1 MREFGTPT
9 RSNRSPSKPD
19 LFVPIG
25 IPASGKSTWAVN
37 NPGHIICPDTYRR
50 QVYGGAPTNGLIPDH
65 EKEIWRWAYAAL
77 NEQQRERTHL
87 IFDATNLMQSRRTRL
102 RNLAPAHNH
111 VAVYFD
117 TPLDL
122 CLERNA
128 EREYPV
134 PQQVIESMHER
145 LVPPTHDERWDDV
158 WVLTP

>member
-1 MREFGTPT
+1 MREFGVPT
-9 RSNRSPSKPD
+9 RSNRNPSKPD
-19 LFVPIG
+19 LFVPLG

-37 NPGHIICPDTYRR
+37 NPAKIICPDHYRR
-50 QVYGGAPTNGLIPDH
+50 EVYGGVPTNGLIPDH
-65 EKEIWRWAYAAL
+65 EKEIWRWAYAQL
-77 NEQQRERTHL
+77 NDLQKERDDL

-102 RNLAPAHNH
+102 RNIASRHNH

-117 TPLDL
+117 TPLEL

-128 EREYPV
+128 SREYPV

-158 WVLTP
+158 WVISP